1 MAKPLVVKNGACIM
15 IERIG
20 PVCRFGPGGDYESVW
35 PGEWMEQATQPKN
48 AIGRL
53 LDVIAGM
60 TDVIRGGNRCV
71 EVTGPIDISDG
82 LLRRRT
88 SRMSQTK
95 EEQAS
100 GEGLTPR
107 QVQLLSTIAGF
118 RTSRGYLPTI
128 GELAQQL
135 SISRT
140 TAFGHIEQLRRKG
153 LVSGQQCPST
163 KARARSLNLTSKA
176 RRRLKQIPC
185 ASSIMRRRTDLA
197 IRNTQYHDEHRKG
210 FPLWAELPPDY
221 PLRRSRTKI
230 TFPSNPAL
238 AIQAIYSPLRSRAT
252 VWSARISARGI
263 TLSASEQLR
272 PRMASWLS
280 R

>member
-1 MAKPLVVKNGACIM
+1 
-15 IERIG
+15 
-20 PVCRFGPGGDYESVW
+20 
-35 PGEWMEQATQPKN
+35 
-48 AIGRL
+48 
-53 LDVIAGM
+53 
-60 TDVIRGGNRCV
+60 
-71 EVTGPIDISDG
+71 
-82 LLRRRT
+82 
-88 SRMSQTK
+88 MSQTK

-176 RRRLKQIPC
+176 RRRLKQIPD
-185 ASSIMRRRTDLA
+185 IEQQHQHRRIET
-197 IRNTQYHDEHRKG
+197 KG

-238 AIQAIYSPLRSRAT
+238 AIQAIYLPLRSKVT
-252 VWSARISARGI
+252 VWSARTSARGI
-263 TLSASEQLR
+263 TLSANEQPR